1 MTPDI
6 TAFFNA
12 IQQRIGYDLLAE
24 ILALRNTPTEKA
36 DGSYVTEG
44 DLLVERTVI
53 AVAEA
58 ELAEVH
64 LISEERELLDVPPTE
79 QATVLVVDPIDG
91 TENFTSGLPEWGVSI
106 ACYRNGVHVGSLLG
120 APELGIWLR
129 TGDMVPRF
137 TSRIR
142 GLSSSLSREQIAA
155 LGVGPEYRMIGCCVV
170 NMMAVVRGS
179 YLSFENPKGPTAGTS
194 LRASTWRWSTGCAWR
209 WKGVPMPGNTWSP
222 PGNTASRWSSREA
235 ENETDDAGIDRHQS
249 SRMGRPEHRQ
259 CDLRDRQRPELG

>member
-1 MTPDI
+1 
-6 TAFFNA
+6 
-12 IQQRIGYDLLAE
+12 
-24 ILALRNTPTEKA
+24 
-36 DGSYVTEG
+36 VTEG

-64 LISEERELLDVPPTE
+64 LISEEMELLDVPPTE

-120 APELGIWLR
+120 APEMGIWLR

-179 YLSFENPKGPTAGTS
+179 YLSFENPKGANSWDILAGLN
-194 LRASTWRWSTGCAWR
+194 LRSNTGCAWR
-209 WKGVPMPGNTWSP
+209 WKGVPMRENTWSP
-222 PGNTASRWSSREA
+222 PGNTASRWSRSEA
-235 ENETDDAGIDRHQS
+235 ENETDDAGIDRHQKS
-249 SRMGRPEHRQ
+249 PNGRPGTRAT
-259 CDLRDRQRPELG
+259 